1 HIVTC
6 SKLYYN
12 ELTQVLLLIF
22 HYNIILKVYILI
34 VQESENIMNI
44 QKIPQTELKVMKFIW
59 NKNDIVTSK
68 EVTKAME
75 LEYGWKITTTLA
87 ILSRLV
93 IRRFLTSERI
103 GRITH
108 YTTLIA
114 KKDYKI
120 SETKRFLNDIHS
132 NSLES
137 LLNSLKDCNITH
149 KKKYTS
155 INNIT
160 YTSVLFLYVIN
171 LIIFQAYVNTYV
183 YSFQFRLI

>member
-1 HIVTC
+1 
-6 SKLYYN
+6 
-12 ELTQVLLLIF
+12 
-22 HYNIILKVYILI
+22 
-34 VQESENIMNI
+34 MNI
-44 QKIPQTELKVMKFIW
+44 PKIPQTELKVMKFIW

-108 YTTLIA
+108 YTILIA

-137 LLNSLKDCNITH
+137 LLNSLKDCNVTH
-149 KKKYTS
+149 KK
-155 INNIT
+155 
-160 YTSVLFLYVIN
+160 
-171 LIIFQAYVNTYV
+171 
-183 YSFQFRLI
+183 

>member
-1 HIVTC
+1 THIVTC

-149 KKKYTS
+149 KK
-155 INNIT
+155 
-160 YTSVLFLYVIN
+160 
-171 LIIFQAYVNTYV
+171 
-183 YSFQFRLI
+183 